1 MGLTKTYPDGSTP
14 TIAIIGAG
22 LSGLCAA
29 IQLQRELQLTTY
41 TMFELQSDLG
51 GTWLTSTYPGC
62 QSDAPIH
69 LYSYSFAPN
78 YNFSKK
84 FAPQSEILAYLRA
97 TAITYNIY
105 DKIQF
110 RTRVSNVRWDE
121 SHNKWILHWIQVD
134 TGEEGNYEA
143 DVVFHA
149 TGVLR
154 VPNIPKEFDAFKGD
168 KWHSAKWNHSVDL
181 TGKRVGVVGTSAS
194 GIQVTSA
201 IGKIVHSLDVYGR
214 TPSYITPQLNVTY
227 NRVWRFLFQYV
238 PFFFTIYWTLLYIY
252 VDTTILLYRKMAWYS
267 AFHRVVVY
275 FVTWFYR
282 FQHFPFNSEL
292 RQKLTPKY
300 ELASRRIVLSDHF
313 FSTLKMPHTSLH
325 QSPIIS
331 INGNTIE
338 TSDGT
343 KRELDILI
351 LATGFDSSSSFPD
364 GYWIGRGGIEIKKHW
379 NGCPTVYYG
388 IWVPLAP
395 NFFLIWGP
403 NSSTAHHAMTRVFEI
418 QVMHAIRAIS
428 YMMEQNLVYMEV
440 KQEVAEE
447 FTNTIDQRM
456 ERSIFTTK

>member
-1 MGLTKTYPDGSTP
+1 
-14 TIAIIGAG
+14 
-22 LSGLCAA
+22 
-29 IQLQRELQLTTY
+29 
-41 TMFELQSDLG
+41 MFELQPDLG

-84 FAPQSEILAYLRA
+84 FAPQSEILAYLQA
-97 TAITYNIY
+97 TAKTYNIY
-105 DKIQF
+105 DKIRF

-121 SHNKWILHWIQVD
+121 SHNKWILHWINID
-134 TGEEGNYEA
+134 TEEEGIYEA

-181 TGKRVGVVGTSAS
+181 TGKRVGVV
-194 GIQVTSA
+194 
-201 IGKIVHSLDVYGR
+201 
-214 TPSYITPQLNVTY
+214 
-227 NRVWRFLFQYV
+227 
-238 PFFFTIYWTLLYIY
+238 
-252 VDTTILLYRKMAWYS
+252 DTTILLYQKMAWYS

-282 FQHFPFNSEL
+282 FQQFPFNSEL
-292 RQKLTPKY
+292 REKLTPKY

-325 QSPIIS
+325 QSPITS

-343 KRELDILI
+343 KRELDVLI
-351 LATGFDSSSSFPD
+351 LATGFDSSSNFPD

-379 NGCPTVYYG
+379 NGCPTVYCG
-388 IWVPLAP
+388 IWVPHAP

-428 YMMEQNLVYMEV
+428 YMMEQNLVSMEI

-456 ERSIFTTK
+456 ERSIFTTKMMPNLNFLLLANLSVQTMTIGFVIRAVLGTQGQEESAWQGSNQKRKSNNQFSYH